1 MKKYL
6 LFICCMW
13 AFGASYA
20 QGYVILYTPRGS
32 SIQTFI
38 TSETSKEEIRQIT
51 NIYIATYGAEN
62 VLAPASNKY
71 NCHSYAWN
79 ISEGGTQIVWM
90 NQLDD
95 YGRPNI
101 SKYWNDGSYIETT
114 ESEAEKIFYYAGD
127 HSAIKSK
134 TVPGKYE
141 SKWGRAPLIRHS
153 PTNVPSIYKANYR
166 KYYKKNISPP
176 PISGPT
182 VVCSQ
187 GTYTIQ
193 DLPSGTSIQ
202 WSTSNGNLQLISG
215 QGTRTAVFSKR
226 SKGQC
231 AIRAQVIINGN
242 TINTEKT
249 GIWVGEPDIWDID
262 GYESLP
268 APGAEYYRAHV
279 SGNTSCIWECND
291 KTWCEITPFQTSA
304 VFDFKRAGT
313 YIISATGVNDCGR
326 SNTVYYT
333 VRVYNRRTFSLFPNP
348 ATDAVTLKLTE
359 GGDGILSPQGQGS
372 LTTKGVTNTYEIQ
385 LWSGLTMLRSFKTNQ
400 LTFQISI
407 AGLPTGLYFV
417 RVIKDGQTYTEKLI
431 KN

>member
-1 MKKYL
+1 M
-6 LFICCMW
+6 
-13 AFGASYA
+13 
-20 QGYVILYTPRGS
+20 
-32 SIQTFI
+32 
-38 TSETSKEEIRQIT
+38 
-51 NIYIATYGAEN
+51 
-62 VLAPASNKY
+62 
-71 NCHSYAWN
+71 
-79 ISEGGTQIVWM
+79 
-90 NQLDD
+90 
-95 YGRPNI
+95 
-101 SKYWNDGSYIETT
+101 
-114 ESEAEKIFYYAGD
+114 
-127 HSAIKSK
+127 
-134 TVPGKYE
+134 
-141 SKWGRAPLIRHS
+141 
-153 PTNVPSIYKANYR
+153 
-166 KYYKKNISPP
+166 
-176 PISGPT
+176 
-182 VVCSQ
+182 
-187 GTYTIQ
+187 YTIQ
-193 DLPSGTSIQ
+193 NLPSGTSVRVQ
-202 WSTSNGNLQLISG
+202 WGASNNNLQLVSG

-249 GIWVGEPDIWDID
+249 GIWVGEPDIWGID

-348 ATDAVTLKLTE
+348 ATDVVTLKLTE
-359 GGDGILSPQGQGS
+359 PDDGILSPQGQGS
-372 LTTKGVTNTYEIQ
+372 MTTKGVTSTYEIQ
-385 LWSGLTMLRSFKTNQ
+385 LWNGLTMLRSFKTNQ
-400 LTFQISI
+400 LTFQIPI
-407 AGLPTGLYFV
+407 AGLPAGLYFV